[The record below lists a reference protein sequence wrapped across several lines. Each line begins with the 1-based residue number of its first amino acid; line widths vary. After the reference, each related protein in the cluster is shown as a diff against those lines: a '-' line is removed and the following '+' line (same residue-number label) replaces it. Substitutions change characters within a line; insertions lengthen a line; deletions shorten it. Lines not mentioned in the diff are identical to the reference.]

1 MSKRCQ
7 LTGAGP
13 KAGRNV
19 AHSNVKTPRMFHPNL
34 QRVRLNS
41 EALGRPVPL
50 RITTRAL
57 RSVQKHGGLDAFLL
71 AMDMEKL
78 PTDAQRLKR
87 QVQKA
92 LR

>member
-19 AHSNVKTPRMFHPNL
+19 AHSNVKTPRQFHPNL
-34 QRVRLNS
+34 QRVRLTS

-50 RITTRAL
+50 RVTTRAL
-57 RSVQKHGGLDAFLL
+57 RTVQKHGGLDAYLL
-71 AMDMEKL
+71 AMDTEKL
-78 PTDAQRLKR
+78 PVDAQRLKR